1 MFMHKKL
8 IFTLLL
14 ISCIFLSISFVSA
27 NNLTDDNSNTHIC
40 DDSIVINTQNKSFKD
55 LDNEINGDLNKSE
68 IFLNDDY
75 FYQKEGG
82 YNKILNF
89 NEGIFINRSVTING
103 LEHLIDANHSS
114 RIFYINADN
123 IVLKNIIFKN
133 GCSDIGGAIYCNASN
148 ITIINCTFINNWVF
162 NFEGGAAI
170 TYKYDGTIINSTFND
185 NYVFEIDNTGLSA
198 VALNIHNESISCAVN
213 CGEVYD
219 SVSFDKNYNVTII
232 KSTFANAPTY
242 PIVFEYLVP
251 NPDNNSSDAG
261 NLSDKSNSSK
271 IVKKIKSSPKLIAKN
286 KVFNKKT
293 KIKNYSVIL
302 KNNKSKAMK
311 NKWITLKVKGK
322 LFKAKTNKNGKAVF
336 KIKKLN
342 KKGNYKAIITFKG
355 DKIYNKVSKK
365 IKIIIK

>member
-1 MFMHKKL
+1 M
-8 IFTLLL
+8 
-14 ISCIFLSISFVSA
+14 
-27 NNLTDDNSNTHIC
+27 
-40 DDSIVINTQNKSFKD
+40 
-55 LDNEINGDLNKSE
+55 
-68 IFLNDDY
+68 
-75 FYQKEGG
+75 
-82 YNKILNF
+82 
-89 NEGIFINRSVTING
+89 
-103 LEHLIDANHSS
+103 
-114 RIFYINADN
+114 
-123 IVLKNIIFKN
+123 
-133 GCSDIGGAIYCNASN
+133 
-148 ITIINCTFINNWVF
+148 
-162 NFEGGAAI
+162 
-170 TYKYDGTIINSTFND
+170 
-185 NYVFEIDNTGLSA
+185 FEIDNTGLSA

-242 PIVFEYLVP
+242 PIVFEYLVPNPVP

-322 LFKAKTNKNGKAVF
+322 LFKAKINKNGKAVF

-355 DKIYNKVSKK
+355 DNTYNKVSKK

>member
-68 IFLNDDY
+68 IFLNNDY

-148 ITIINCTFINNWVF
+148 ITII
-162 NFEGGAAI
+162 
-170 TYKYDGTIINSTFND
+170 
-185 NYVFEIDNTGLSA
+185 
-198 VALNIHNESISCAVN
+198 
-213 CGEVYD
+213 
-219 SVSFDKNYNVTII
+219 
-232 KSTFANAPTY
+232 
-242 PIVFEYLVP
+242 
-251 NPDNNSSDAG
+251 
-261 NLSDKSNSSK
+261 
-271 IVKKIKSSPKLIAKN
+271 
-286 KVFNKKT
+286 
-293 KIKNYSVIL
+293 
-302 KNNKSKAMK
+302 
-311 NKWITLKVKGK
+311 LKVG
-322 LFKAKTNKNGKAVF
+322 LQSLINMMEPLL
-336 KIKKLN
+336 IQLLM
-342 KKGNYKAIITFKG
+342 IIMCLR
-355 DKIYNKVSKK
+355 
-365 IKIIIK
+365 